1 MRNPQIPKAIFP
13 LNPPSILYLLLASSP
28 MTISTVKNS
37 VTHPANHC
45 VPRRLLS
52 AFRFL
57 KCSVSIASMSSIG
70 RSIEVSAA
78 CAAMLSGALGAA
90 VAFSSTEASAAE
102 LSPPE
107 RFPAA
112 LTSPL
117 EDAAETPE
125 SSSVQ
130 SSATLPTPNI
140 RSTESGNARLASE
153 RKAGPS
159 KYVRRSA
166 DADPLRFG
174 ISLYHAS
181 RIAFAGGERI
191 ESAVWDQQD
200 LDLKTDSGSGQIFVR
215 PKREGEIIV
224 YVTTEAGDTVAI
236 VLDAGRDKSPQNI
249 LLERTTP
256 KGNELQLK
264 TNGVNGG
271 ITLGVPMTGEDPRS
285 ASMLAPS
292 PAPDFVAALKRF
304 ARHITLDREAADIM
318 KRSSCPK
325 PTASLSSA
333 LQKLERLKP
342 VVESCW
348 TTRDLRTCSYSRVRT
363 YGTDRSCHSD
373 REDAAATGRRH
384 VAHLRGGAR
393 T

>member
-1 MRNPQIPKAIFP
+1 
-13 LNPPSILYLLLASSP
+13 
-28 MTISTVKNS
+28 MTMSTLKNT

-45 VPRRLLS
+45 VPSRLLS
-52 AFRFL
+52 AVRFL
-57 KCSVSIASMSSIG
+57 KRSVLIAPIAPISSLG
-70 RSIEVSAA
+70 RSIEISAA
-78 CAAMLSGALGAA
+78 CAAILTGALASA
-90 VAFSSTEASAAE
+90 VACTSTEASAAQ
-102 LSPPE
+102 LSASE
-107 RFPAA
+107 VSPAA

-117 EDAAETPE
+117 ETASDALEP
-125 SSSVQ
+125 SSAQ
-130 SSATLPTPNI
+130 SSEALPTPNS
-140 RSTESGNARLASE
+140 RSTESSNARWAPE

-166 DADPLRFG
+166 DADLLRFG

-249 LLERTTP
+249 LLERATP
-256 KGNELQLK
+256 KGNDLAQK
-264 TNGVNGG
+264 TNGMKGDMP
-271 ITLGVPMTGEDPRS
+271 LGVPMTGEDPRS
-285 ASMLAPS
+285 ASILAPS

-325 PTASLSSA
+325 PTPSLASA

-348 TTRDLRTCSYSRVRT
+348 TTRDLKAVVLRVRNT
-363 YGTDRSCHSD
+363 SPVPVLI
-373 REDAAATGRRH
+373 RESALTGPTVAAIATEKTQ
-384 VAHLRGGAR
+384 LRLGDD
-393 T
+393 TSLIYVEVLDHD